1 MNRNFL
7 YAIAFLLLG
16 VGAAWLIIRDAA
28 EDQDKLVEAPKEK
41 SSTEHLLSPNS
52 DLPKNLGTRK
62 KRKLTVDDILAIPN
76 ERIVRFANEAAYRDA
91 LARLKNSDFKLLGQL
106 DRFRALRIGGTD
118 FSNLKDLLGE
128 DTNGSSNY
136 LVSLPLVPDT
146 STISNGAGFGSS
158 ALDFLN
164 VGDNAAWGEG
174 VTVAIID
181 TGITSHIALPE
192 GIRQITVSGVSADD
206 AIHGHGQAVTSLIVG
221 QHSRIPGV
229 APSST
234 AISIR
239 VADSGGSSN
248 SFLLAEGISAAVD
261 AGAQVIN
268 ISMGSYGDSQLVREA
283 ISYAQASGAVIVAS
297 AGNEGFPTA
306 AYPAAY
312 DGVISVGA
320 IDAAATQMNFS
331 NQSDNLSIT
340 APGYEA
346 VAAWTDDSAISF
358 TGTSASAPFVS
369 GTLAAII
376 SESSVPING
385 AQAGEILLQYTNE
398 AGAPGHDSS
407 YGNGYLDIGRVM
419 ERDTPG
425 ITDLALAGYYYEF
438 DQFSESGNGLQIT
451 VENQG
456 YETVF
461 GSQLSV
467 DVDGANYPIRIP
479 QLAANE
485 RHVVNLPVG
494 QTALQQDGLL
504 PVIGVLTYLGETV
517 DAQPANNHRAET
529 ITSPTTSGNG
539 P

>member
-221 QHSRIPGV
+221 QHS
-229 APSST
+229 
-234 AISIR
+234 
-239 VADSGGSSN
+239 
-248 SFLLAEGISAAVD
+248 
-261 AGAQVIN
+261 
-268 ISMGSYGDSQLVREA
+268 
-283 ISYAQASGAVIVAS
+283 
-297 AGNEGFPTA
+297 
-306 AYPAAY
+306 
-312 DGVISVGA
+312 
-320 IDAAATQMNFS
+320 
-331 NQSDNLSIT
+331 
-340 APGYEA
+340 
-346 VAAWTDDSAISF
+346 
-358 TGTSASAPFVS
+358 
-369 GTLAAII
+369 
-376 SESSVPING
+376 
-385 AQAGEILLQYTNE
+385 
-398 AGAPGHDSS
+398 
-407 YGNGYLDIGRVM
+407 
-419 ERDTPG
+419 
-425 ITDLALAGYYYEF
+425 
-438 DQFSESGNGLQIT
+438 
-451 VENQG
+451 
-456 YETVF
+456 
-461 GSQLSV
+461 
-467 DVDGANYPIRIP
+467 
-479 QLAANE
+479 
-485 RHVVNLPVG
+485 
-494 QTALQQDGLL
+494 
-504 PVIGVLTYLGETV
+504 
-517 DAQPANNHRAET
+517 
-529 ITSPTTSGNG
+529 
-539 P
+539 